1 MHTHLQKPLLTRGE
15 VAEVLG
21 VSVQTV
27 GRIIERGELE
37 TKRVGKRFVRIPV
50 ESLEQY
56 LQAAQEK
63 GGAK

>member
-1 MHTHLQKPLLTRGE
+1 MHKHLQKPLLTRGE

-27 GRIIERGELE
+27 ARIIGRGELA
-37 TKRVGKRFVRIPV
+37 TKRFVRIPV

-56 LQAAQEK
+56 LQAQEK